1 MEDIVLAQLLDKH
14 LISWIQALSKLVED
28 RQEDIILTY
37 LVEHIVCLVLMGHPE
52 EVMEEAQQEPA
63 QVDMGQL
70 VEAELV
76 DIPVLVVMVEMTMKP
91 QVMLALE
98 AVGLVVGLQ
107 TIPHM

>member
-1 MEDIVLAQLLDKH
+1 M
-14 LISWIQALSKLVED
+14 
-28 RQEDIILTY
+28 Y

-52 EVMEEAQQEPA
+52 EVMGEAQQEPA
-63 QVDMGQL
+63 RVDMDQL

>member
-1 MEDIVLAQLLDKH
+1 
-14 LISWIQALSKLVED
+14 
-28 RQEDIILTY
+28 
-37 LVEHIVCLVLMGHPE
+37 
-52 EVMEEAQQEPA
+52 
-63 QVDMGQL
+63 